1 MATKNRHSI
10 PAGDTRFVLFAARKL
25 QGQKARSGQ
34 EAPTADSRGGFA
46 APLVNVAMWSIA
58 LGVAVMVISVCV
70 LRGFQGEIR
79 RKAVGFG
86 SHIMV
91 KSYAMGN
98 TYEDVPVDTRREEVD
113 RIRHTEGVRHVQFY
127 ATKGGMVKTDDQIE
141 GVLLRGV
148 DRGYD
153 SSFFA
158 ECMVEGRLFHL
169 PDSGTGRE
177 VIVSKRLA
185 ERLKIGVGDKLRTY
199 FWQGETYRARAFEVS
214 GIYSTDL
221 ADFDAHYVVG
231 DLRQVQ
237 QLNGW
242 EQWQAGGYEVLVDDF
257 GKLADVGQRLKDQ
270 LGYDLTITT
279 IIDQNAALFA
289 WLDLLD
295 SNVVLIIAVMMMV
308 CVVSVIS
315 ALLIFIFEKTS
326 TIGVLKALGATG
338 STIGKIFVLK
348 GAVIALKGIAIG
360 EALAM
365 GLCALQQHTG
375 WVRLDPESYAMTTVP
390 VALTGGTAVAVA
402 IGTLAVCVL
411 AMLIPAAYIAS
422 VEPAKTIRFD

>member
-1 MATKNRHSI
+1 
-10 PAGDTRFVLFAARKL
+10 VLFAARKL

>member
-1 MATKNRHSI
+1 MATKNRHST
-10 PAGDTRFVLFAARKL
+10 PAGGTRFVLFAARKL

-46 APLVNVAMWSIA
+46 APLVSVAMWSIA

-86 SHIMV
+86 SHIVV

-257 GKLADVGQRLKDQ
+257 GKLAEVGQRLKDQ

-360 EALAM
+360 EALAV

-375 WVRLDPESYAMTTVP
+375 WVRLDPESYAMATVP

>member
-1 MATKNRHSI
+1 VATKNRHSI